1 MILTGAMIPL
11 WILPTSFGALSAGAF
26 FLQFAAQGSGGVIPI
41 QLEEVSPAAF
51 RATFPGIAY
60 QLGSMVSSASAQ
72 IEARGGDNIR
82 IITLQ
87 PDGTVENVPD
97 YGTVQG
103 IFMGAVAAFVLIVT
117 FLGPENHGSHF
128 EKHKAAFEMGGG
140 EDDAYMDDGRDVEAL
155 GVEVDP
161 DKGVLDITSY
171 EEEESEEESKKD

>member
-1 MILTGAMIPL
+1 MSVIGA
-11 WILPTSFGALSAGAF
+11 
-26 FLQFAAQGSGGVIPI
+26 
-41 QLEEVSPAAF
+41 
-51 RATFPGIAY
+51 
-60 QLGSMVSSASAQ
+60 ASAYYVH
-72 IEARGGDNIR
+72 ELLLRLGGGDNIR

-103 IFMGAVAAFVLIVT
+103 ILMGAVAAFVLIVT